1 MIQNPFKYKIKT
13 WKPKEDIQS
22 TESPYTNKNIPPHL
36 ETVFYEALAQYPELH
51 ETYIIIVETK
61 FYGIQHTLRSYPPL
75 LSLRKNPADR
85 VYPIVINTSKDTP
98 NSFYD
103 FSYDEQKGILAHE
116 LAHILDYTNRTSLQI
131 IGLTFNWFSKK
142 FVKNLEHSTDQTA
155 ISRGYSNHL
164 SAYRKRIF
172 EKITRQKSYFESV
185 YLTANEIE
193 GKEKHPTKR
202 KRTYKA
208 AHLVITLFSFIPAM
222 SYMIYLVSIKKMH
235 KKPNWYAK

>member
-1 MIQNPFKYKIKT
+1 M
-13 WKPKEDIQS
+13 
-22 TESPYTNKNIPPHL
+22 
-36 ETVFYEALAQYPELH
+36 
-51 ETYIIIVETK
+51 
-61 FYGIQHTLRSYPPL
+61 
-75 LSLRKNPADR
+75 
-85 VYPIVINTSKDTP
+85 YPIVINTNKHTP

-103 FSYDEQKGILAHE
+103 FSLDEQKGILAHE
-116 LAHILDYTNRTSLQI
+116 LAHILDYTNRTSSQI

-142 FVKNLEHSTDQTA
+142 FVQKLEHSTDQTA
-155 ISRGYSNHL
+155 ISRGYSKHL
-164 SAYRKRIF
+164 SASRKRIF
-172 EKITRQKSYFESV
+172 EKIKKQKSYFESV